1 LEDSP
6 NGVLAAKRA
15 GIFCVAVPN
24 AMTQP
29 LSFDLADLQISSL
42 AELSLEKLLLEA
54 TRGRKGISANNKE
67 E

>member
-24 AMTQP
+24 ATTQQ
-29 LSFDLADLQISSL
+29 LSFGLADLQISSL
-42 AELSLEKLLLEA
+42 AELSLEKLLLQA
-54 TRGRKGISANNKE
+54 TCGRKHISASE
-67 E
+67 EE